1 MLEKPKHL
9 AIFLP
14 SLVAGGAERS
24 MIKLAGGIA
33 ALDYAVDLVLVNA
46 EGHFLNEVTDSVRVI
61 DLKSTRVLTSLPGI
75 LRYLRQYQ
83 PSVLLSALHTNI
95 VALIACRIARGP
107 TEVVV
112 SERNTLTVESQ
123 NYSSDIRMRLMPHLV
138 RYFYRGASCIVAVSN
153 GVADDLARVTH
164 LPRDRIK
171 VIFNPIITPEFQE
184 KAQEVIEY
192 DWFMPGEP
200 PVILSVGRLTIQKGF
215 DVLIKAYAKVREIIP
230 SRLLILGEGPERG
243 ALETLVHDQ
252 GLEKLVRLPGFVQNP
267 YPYMKKANVFVLSS
281 RWEGLPGVLI
291 EALYCGVPIIS
302 TDCPSGAREILAAG
316 KYGNLIPV
324 DDVDVMA
331 QAIIAALCGKVLR
344 PPIESWQPYR
354 VETIVNQYID
364 VLFNRNN
371 IN

>member
-1 MLEKPKHL
+1 MPKHL

-24 MIKLAGGIA
+24 LIKLAGGIA
-33 ALDYAVDLVLVNA
+33 AQGHVVDLVLVNA
-46 EGHFLNEVTDSVRVI
+46 KGQFLNEVSDSVHVI
-61 DLKSTRVLTSLPGI
+61 DLKSSRVLTSLPGI
-75 LRYLRQYQ
+75 LRYLHQYK

-95 VALIACRIARGP
+95 VALIACRIANGP
-107 TEVVV
+107 TDVVV
-112 SERNTLTVESQ
+112 SERNTLTVESH
-123 NYSSDIRMRLMPHLV
+123 NYSFDIRMRLMPYLV
-138 RYFYRGASCIVAVSN
+138 RYFYRWASCVVAVSN
-153 GVADDLARVTH
+153 GVADDLAQVTH

-184 KAQEVIEY
+184 KTKETIEY
-192 DWFMPGEP
+192 DWFLPEEP
-200 PVILSVGRLTIQKGF
+200 PVILSVGRLTTQKGF
-215 DVLIKAYAKVREIIP
+215 DVLIKAYAKVRESIP

-243 ALETLVHDQ
+243 ALEALVHDQ
-252 GLEKLVRLPGFVQNP
+252 GLEKYIRLPGFVQNP
-267 YPYMKKANVFVLSS
+267 YPYMKNANVFVLSS

-316 KYGNLIPV
+316 KYGSLIPV

-331 QAIIAALCGKVLR
+331 QEIIAALRGKALR
-344 PPIESWQPYR
+344 PPVESWQPYM

-364 VLFNRNN
+364 VLFNRNHRN
-371 IN
+371 